1 MTRSHKHSAPSQRAL
16 RVGELVRHV
25 LAAFFMRDEV
35 EDPAL
40 AGVTITVP
48 EVRVSADL
56 RHATVFV
63 MPLGGAHAPEVAA
76 ALNRHQRF
84 IRGAISGDL
93 DLKFIPDLKF
103 EVDPSFAEAD
113 RIEAL
118 LKSERVARD
127 LRADEKQDA
136 KSGKR

>member
-1 MTRSHKHSAPSQRAL
+1 MPHSRKSAPSQRML
-16 RVGELVRHV
+16 RVGELVRHA
-25 LAAFFMRDEV
+25 LATFFMRDEV

-40 AGVTITVP
+40 AGVTVTIP

-56 RHATVFV
+56 RHASVFV
-63 MPLGGAHAPEVAA
+63 MPLGGAHAGEVAE

-84 IRGAISGDL
+84 IRGAISGEL
-93 DLKFIPDLKF
+93 DLKFIPELKF
-103 EVDPSFAEAD
+103 EVDESFAEAD

-127 LRADEKQDA
+127 LEPDHDEK
-136 KSGKR
+136 SE